1 MQQANLAHDESGLA
15 LPAGAPPPAPQS
27 ANSFVINLCSS
38 TTPVALS
45 PPDHAGLKRFIFFVS
60 RRREEGRERFR
71 LHMGYFASQEEAEKL
86 LDIVREIYPGAW
98 AGLAPGHRLRTQAP
112 GAARVELPTSTP
124 VTARSEAGAAAAAP
138 AAAAIPPAV
147 VAVTP
152 TAPAPAV
159 TDALPAAARAAQPE
173 PTVQPGPAAQPDLA
187 LQPELALL
195 PDAGRRL
202 PAATLELRLQPTL
215 AAAAAPAAAGEASH
229 SLGNV
234 RAAIASLEE
243 QTATAPTLRPL
254 PELKAAPG
262 LSESGVLR
270 MLEGTARA
278 DAPTLRQPRPA
289 TPVRAAT
296 LPGSPQRPAT
306 ERLREVAEARA
317 RDEKAQFAVQ
327 LMWSV
332 QPIDI
337 SQVPQLAIF
346 SAYTLYGAE
355 GNRDGRRWYGI
366 RLGFFTDAVSAK
378 QVAHYVRSDFATVSV
393 VPVTVRERE
402 RARLAA
408 TRPPAAP
415 AASPSA
421 TERAQPVRFEFIDDT
436 QRPAGGVAFRADG
449 SPVPAAPG
457 GATPGPATPARP
469 TRGAPGKRAKLRP
482 ASATRVQAKA
492 KAKPMT
498 LEETLEILGAS
509 ELQIDDGRKALIN
522 DSGVRHLQLE
532 AARPGKPSRLGKLF
546 EKLAERLGT

>member
-1 MQQANLAHDESGLA
+1 MQQANLAHDESRLA
-15 LPAGAPPPAPQS
+15 LPAGAPSQAPQPVS
-27 ANSFVINLCSS
+27 SFVINLCSS

-45 PPDHAGLKRFIFFVS
+45 PPDHAGLKRFTFFVS

-86 LDIVREIYPGAW
+86 LYIVREIYPGAW

-124 VTARSEAGAAAAAP
+124 VTVRPDAAVAVM
-138 AAAAIPPAV
+138 PPAV
-147 VAVTP
+147 AVP
-152 TAPAPAV
+152 TEPAPAMPA
-159 TDALPAAARAAQPE
+159 TAALPAAASAVRPELTLLPERAAQSELEPKPE
-173 PTVQPGPAAQPDLA
+173 LA
-187 LQPELALL
+187 VQPELALL

-202 PAATLELRLQPTL
+202 PSATLELRLQPTS
-215 AAAAAPAAAGEASH
+215 GEAAH
-229 SLGNV
+229 SLTNV

-289 TPVRAAT
+289 MPVRSAT
-296 LPGSPQRPAT
+296 LPGSPQRPAA
-306 ERLREVAEARA
+306 ERMREVAEARA

-402 RARLAA
+402 RARLAS
-408 TRPPAAP
+408 TRPPTAAANTAAAAVAAATARPEP
-415 AASPSA
+415 A
-421 TERAQPVRFEFIDDT
+421 RFEFIDDK
-436 QRPAGGVAFRADG
+436 QRPAGGEAFRADG
-449 SPVPAAPG
+449 SPVPPASGGVAPG
-457 GATPGPATPARP
+457 AVTPARP

-482 ASATRVQAKA
+482 ASASRVQAKA

-509 ELQIDDGRKALIN
+509 ELQIDDGRKELIN
-522 DSGVRHLQLE
+522 DSGVRHLQFE
-532 AARPGKPSRLGKLF
+532 AAKPGKPSRLGKLF